1 MFNFLWWFVAGPIV
15 GWLAGRLMRSGHN
28 GWMDALSGLVGAT
41 LAGTLCEF
49 AGFAVN
55 YTWVESVLTGS
66 AGALV
71 VTFIFRKVIAGKT
84 ESLPR
89 QASTRSSYTSYK
101 SRMGK

>member
-1 MFNFLWWFVAGPIV
+1 MLNFLWWFVAGPIV

-28 GWMDALSGLVGAT
+28 GWLDALSGLVGAI

-49 AGFAVN
+49 LGLAVN
-55 YTWVESVLTGS
+55 YTWEESALTGA

-71 VTFIFRKVIAGKT
+71 VTFIIRKVIAGK
-84 ESLPR
+84 SDALPQR
-89 QASTRSSYTSYK
+89 ASNRSSYTSYK